1 MYKAKAII
9 RNMYNKM
16 SKTKNRIPGIGMR
29 IIKSAIGIFLCF
41 LIDYFRG
48 SSGIVFYSQ
57 LAVLWCIRDYV
68 SETKKYAI
76 QRTIG
81 TVIGA
86 VYGLIV
92 IIGKGFVI
100 NNYSFLDSISAG
112 DTYGFYDSIVYGLVV
127 SIVIIFVLYTTV
139 LLKQKQA
146 SYFSCVVFLSIVINH
161 MSDSNPYL
169 FVWNRFLDTMIG
181 IIIGVMV
188 NCINFHK
195 YNRQNMLFLSGIDDT
210 LLSPLGEVSAY
221 SRVELNR
228 MIENGIKF
236 TVSTIRTPASLLDPM
251 RGINLKLPV
260 IAMDGAALYNI
271 ADNSYEKVYVIS
283 QGYSF
288 EIQEYLISED
298 IDFFTNVV
306 MDDVLLIYYRDSN
319 NSYYNELIKKL
330 RKSPYR
336 NYIKK
341 NDIVEHEVVYFMIID
356 TIEKNNKLLE
366 SFKNQSIFDDLKVTV
381 TNSAEIEGCS
391 QIKIYNK
398 NATKENMVDYL
409 KEKLDVEK
417 IVTFGTIENRYTYTI
432 EPGDFNRVVRLIK
445 KDAYY

>member
-1 MYKAKAII
+1 MNN
-9 RNMYNKM
+9 NMYN
-16 SKTKNRIPGIGMR
+16 SKNRIPGIGMR

-210 LLSPLGEVSAY
+210 LLSPMGEVSAY

>member
-1 MYKAKAII
+1 MNN
-9 RNMYNKM
+9 NMYN
-16 SKTKNRIPGIGMR
+16 SKNRIPGIGMR